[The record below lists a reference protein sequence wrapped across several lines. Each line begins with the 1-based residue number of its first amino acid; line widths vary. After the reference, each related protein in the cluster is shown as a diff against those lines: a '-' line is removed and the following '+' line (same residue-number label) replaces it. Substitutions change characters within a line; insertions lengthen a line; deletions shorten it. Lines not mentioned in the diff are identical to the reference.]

1 MKVVAI
7 VGSIRKESYNMQL
20 AKFIQ
25 KQYAEKFELEV
36 LSLNELPMYNQ
47 DIENDAP
54 QAVLDFKAKVKAADA
69 VLWVTPEYNG
79 TVPGVMVNAID
90 WLSRVDK
97 VMIGKPSIIMGASM
111 GNLGTVKAQLHL
123 RDILFS
129 PGINSPLLSG
139 NDVYIGAVHTKFD
152 AEGNLTDEGT
162 VKFLDLVIDNFLN
175 WAKKIRLTSF
185 NKCFLYRKH
194 SGRYFM
200 RVSIAVVADTEV
212 FQLYRW

>member
-1 MKVVAI
+1 MAIASQSRNLLLIIKNINHTTNTFNIGEYLEGIYMKVVAI

-20 AKFIQ
+20 AKYIQ
-25 KQYAEKFELEV
+25 KRFAEKFELEI
-36 LSLNELPMYNQ
+36 LSLRDLPMYDQ

-54 QAVLDFKAKVKAADA
+54 QVVIDFKAKVKAANA

-97 VMIGKPSIIMGASM
+97 VMIGKPSFIMGASM

-129 PGINSPLLSG
+129 PGINSPVLGG
-139 NDVYIGAVHTKFD
+139 NEVYVGAVHTKFD
-152 AEGNLTDEGT
+152 AAGNLIDEGT
-162 VKFLDLVIDNFLN
+162 EKFLDQVIENFLN
-175 WAKKIRLTSF
+175 W
-185 NKCFLYRKH
+185 
-194 SGRYFM
+194 M
-200 RVSIAVVADTEV
+200 RNYV
-212 FQLYRW
+212 

>member
-1 MKVVAI
+1 MNNVHLGGNIMKVVAI

-20 AKFIQ
+20 AQFIQ
-25 KQYAEKFELEV
+25 KRYTEKLDLEV
-36 LSLNELPMYNQ
+36 LSLKDLPMYNQ
-47 DIENDAP
+47 DIENEAP
-54 QAVLDFKAKVKAADA
+54 QEVLDFKAKVKAADA

-97 VMIGKPSIIMGASM
+97 VMIGKPSIIMGATM

-152 AEGNLTDEGT
+152 TEGDLTDEGT
-162 VKFLDLVIDNFLN
+162 VKFLDVVIDNFLN
-175 WAKKIRLTSF
+175 WAKKYI
-185 NKCFLYRKH
+185 
-194 SGRYFM
+194 
-200 RVSIAVVADTEV
+200 
-212 FQLYRW
+212 

>member
-7 VGSIRKESYNMQL
+7 VGSIRKESYNMAL

-25 KQYAEKFELEV
+25 KRYAEKFELEV
-36 LSLNELPMYNQ
+36 LSLRDLPMYDQ
-47 DIENDAP
+47 DIENEAP
-54 QAVLDFKAKVKAADA
+54 QSVLDFKARVKAADA
-69 VLWVTPEYNG
+69 VLWLTPEYNG

-97 VMIGKPSIIMGASM
+97 VMIGKPSFMMGASM

-129 PGINSPLLSG
+129 PGINSPVLHG

-162 VKFLDLVIDNFLN
+162 VKFLDTVVENFLD
-175 WAKKIRLTSF
+175 WAKKYL
-185 NKCFLYRKH
+185 
-194 SGRYFM
+194 
-200 RVSIAVVADTEV
+200 
-212 FQLYRW
+212 

>member
-1 MKVVAI
+1 MKVVGI
-7 VGSIRKESYNMQL
+7 VGSVRKGSLNKAL
-20 AKFIQ
+20 ANFVA
-25 KQYAEKFELEV
+25 KQFEHKFEMEV
-36 LSLNELPMYNQ
+36 LTLENIPLYNQ

-54 QAVLDFKAKVKAADA
+54 QAVLDFKAKVKASDA

-175 WAKKIRLTSF
+175 WAKK
-185 NKCFLYRKH
+185 Y
-194 SGRYFM
+194 
-200 RVSIAVVADTEV
+200 V
-212 FQLYRW
+212 

>member
-25 KQYAEKFELEV
+25 KRYAGKMELEV
-36 LSLNELPMYNQ
+36 LSLRDLPMYDQ
-47 DIENDAP
+47 DIENEAP
-54 QAVLDFKAKVKAADA
+54 QTVLDFKAKVKEAGA

-97 VMIGKPSIIMGASM
+97 VMVGKPSFVMGASM

-129 PGINSPLLSG
+129 PGINSPLLGG

-162 VKFLDLVIDNFLN
+162 VKFLDQVIENFLN
-175 WAKKIRLTSF
+175 WVPKYA
-185 NKCFLYRKH
+185 
-194 SGRYFM
+194 
-200 RVSIAVVADTEV
+200 
-212 FQLYRW
+212 

>member
-7 VGSIRKESYNMQL
+7 VGSIRNESYNLQL

-25 KQYAEKFELEV
+25 KRYAEKLDLEV
-36 LSLNELPMYNQ
+36 LSLKDLPMYNQ
-47 DIENDAP
+47 DIENEAP
-54 QAVLDFKAKVKAADA
+54 QTVLDFKAKVKEANA
-69 VLWVTPEYNG
+69 VLWLTPEYNG

-97 VMIGKPSIIMGASM
+97 VMIGKPSFMMGASM

-129 PGINSPLLSG
+129 PGVNSPLLSG

-152 AEGNLTDEGT
+152 TEGNLTDEGT
-162 VKFLDLVIDNFLN
+162 IKFLDVVIDNFLN
-175 WAKKIRLTSF
+175 WVKK
-185 NKCFLYRKH
+185 Y
-194 SGRYFM
+194 
-200 RVSIAVVADTEV
+200 V
-212 FQLYRW
+212 